1 MRPRVHLAVLAAA
14 LGLATTSAWAAD
26 PFVLVYTPGPAAD
39 AIADGTD
46 AIPGLTTAF
55 RQAPAVE
62 DQRYPEERRIGKVSG
77 VTLATL
83 SPERM
88 AATIRAAWDEP
99 GVGDL
104 VGVDE
109 IRVAQYGPA
118 QAANLERAMAL
129 LGPDAD
135 RVVFYAA
142 PSTVQ
147 QIGRVDKRLA
157 LPAGLAAI
165 RDALAAGGHTFLQL
179 YHGDH
184 SPFDRS
190 EMARELT
197 GWRARWP
204 KDRFDRLHAVTGR
217 ETGATQ
223 AEIWNRMRASDA
235 GRAILAN
242 GPGVYGLQSAGEG
255 VRWLQQYRD
264 YLGRPEAVPAG
275 GDEPVPEG
283 GGLVFPEP
291 DSTVAP
297 GSPLVIRLGRE
308 GRAVVTLLLPDGRT
322 RGLRAVVV
330 TDPVDVTV
338 RLPKDL
344 PTGRYRVR
352 VRLIGDGL
360 TDVAQIPVR
369 VQRAPALRLIARP
382 GAVLVT
388 LAAGNRAVIRVRL
401 GNGRSRQ
408 VAAVRG
414 PVRLRRF
421 ALPAGLAPATYVVFG
436 NSAGIGGTQRTTT
449 RVVVR

>member
-1 MRPRVHLAVLAAA
+1 MLCLAAP
-14 LGLATTSAWAAD
+14 AAAE
-26 PFVLVYTPGPAAD
+26 PLVLVYVPGPAAD

-46 AIPGLTTAF
+46 AIPGLDTAY
-55 RQAPAVE
+55 RQAPATE
-62 DQRYPEERRIGKVSG
+62 DARYPTERRVGKVSG
-77 VTLATL
+77 VALASL

-88 AATIRAAWDEP
+88 AATIRAAWEEP

-118 QAANLERAMAL
+118 QAANLERAMEL
-129 LGPDAD
+129 LGPDAE
-135 RVVFYAA
+135 RVIFYAA

-147 QIGRVDKRLA
+147 QIGRVDRRLA
-157 LPAGLAAI
+157 LAPGLAAI
-165 RDALAAGGHTFLQL
+165 RDALAAGGRTYLQL
-179 YHGDH
+179 YHGDF
-184 SPFDRS
+184 SAFDRA

-197 GWRARWP
+197 GWRVRWP
-204 KDRFDRLHAVTGR
+204 KERLDRLHVVTGR
-217 ETGATQ
+217 ETAGTAQ
-223 AEIWNRMRASDA
+223 AEIWNRVRASAA
-235 GRAILAN
+235 GRELLAN

-255 VRWLQQYRD
+255 IRWLQQYRD

-322 RGLRAVVV
+322 RGLRAVRV

-344 PTGRYRVR
+344 RTGRYRVR
-352 VRLIGDGL
+352 VTLLGDGIRD
-360 TDVAQIPVR
+360 TAQIPVR

-388 LAAGNRAVIRVRL
+388 LARGNRAVIRVNL

-414 PVRLRRF
+414 PLKTRRV
-421 ALPAGLAPATYVVFG
+421 ALPAGLAPATYVVVG
-436 NSAGIGGTQRTTT
+436 TSSGIGGRQRTTT